1 MTSKPVNARA
11 VRLLSAVAALGLS
24 ALLATRSPQAR
35 GPYLSALGDLA
46 LGRPAEAAPAKCSNR
61 TCSTLSSCVHANG
74 SNTNCGVGDF
84 CRTLAC

>member
-1 MTSKPVNARA
+1 MIGKMARH
-11 VRLLSAVAALGLS
+11 SARILPAFAALGLS
-24 ALLATRSPQAR
+24 AVLLTPSPRAR

-46 LGRPAEAAPAKCSNR
+46 LGRPAEAASGKCSNR

-84 CRTLAC
+84 CRTSPC